1 VFKLDI
7 LCNAFLFTNRD
18 GKARSGRYQF
28 RPEAGEKFLSDV
40 AAAQL
45 NADRQPE
52 PLPTNGPEPE
62 PGDRPDSVSTTQPI
76 GSGRPTTTTITPNT
90 PQLRRFHGS
99 VTLDA
104 RRLGRDASRIAE
116 EVVQHLSSIVGADV
130 RITLD
135 IQANLAE
142 GAGDKLVR
150 DVTENCRTLKFTDFG
165 FEEE

>member
-1 VFKLDI
+1 VVDDRTLLVK
-7 LCNAFLFTNRD
+7 
-18 GKARSGRYQF
+18 
-28 RPEAGEKFLSDV
+28 PDV

-52 PLPTNGPEPE
+52 PPPTNGPESE
-62 PGDRPDSVSTTQPI
+62 PGRGSGSVSTTHTT
-76 GSGRPTTTTITPNT
+76 GSGRSTTTTITPQT

-130 RITLD
+130 QITLD
-135 IQANLAE
+135 IQAGLPENAS
-142 GAGDKLVR
+142 DKLVR
-150 DVTENCRTLKFTDFG
+150 DVTENCRTLKFDDFG
-165 FEEE
+165 FEEK